1 MKTLKEKIIKTL
13 NDKLEPSKNGLYF
26 GEDIKQFMSQLEE
39 FIDDKRMIQS
49 SGEGTNVE
57 IIRFFEFEWQEFKD
71 KHLGDEE
78 WKINF

>member
-1 MKTLKEKIIKTL
+1 MKTLQEKMIKTSD
-13 NDKLEPSKNGLYF
+13 NKYRPIKYGLFF
-26 GEDIKQFMSQLEE
+26 GKDIKEFISQLED

-71 KHLGDEE
+71 KYLGLEE
-78 WKINF
+78 